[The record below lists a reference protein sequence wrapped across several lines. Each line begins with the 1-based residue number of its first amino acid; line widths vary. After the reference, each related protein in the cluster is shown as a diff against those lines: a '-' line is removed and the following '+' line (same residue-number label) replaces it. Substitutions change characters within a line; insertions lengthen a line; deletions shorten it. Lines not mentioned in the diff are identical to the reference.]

1 VAIVS
6 EKDETKLPALQHG
19 YAVRVPQGDL
29 IELVAPGGEL
39 CLSIRLSAA
48 GPIVEVRAASLKVA
62 TQGDISLDCER
73 FAVNARED
81 IALVSSGGI
90 VHDAHGDLVLRSD
103 AEIATE
109 AEGQQHRAR
118 RGNIDIQAND
128 DVMLDGERV
137 VLNGPRAFAVPP
149 VDLSSR
155 QPPGIQHASIALAD
169 AEVEGAPIASADST
183 PLDDEPPTSKR

>member
-1 VAIVS
+1 MS
-6 EKDETKLPALQHG
+6 EKDEPKLPVLQHG

-39 CLSIRLSAA
+39 CLSIRLGTA

-62 TQGDISLDCER
+62 TQGEISLDCER

-90 VHDAHGDLVLRSD
+90 VHDAHRDLILRSD

-118 RGNIDIQAND
+118 RGNFDIQAND

-137 VLNGPRAFAVPP
+137 MLNGPRAFAVPP
-149 VDLSSR
+149 VDLSTR
-155 QPPGIQHASIALAD
+155 QTPPIQHAPL
-169 AEVEGAPIASADST
+169 ASAESSSQ
-183 PLDDEPPTSKR
+183 PVLLSADDATQLEDRRSAPKR